1 MNVKIFES
9 FYFKD
14 LQKLNFIIIDELL
27 LNLILV
33 YSNIGNI
40 SQNKLLH
47 KKISMKTVNAYA
59 TNDVGGKLI
68 PFQYELP
75 ELGTDQVDIKVH
87 YCGICHSDLSM
98 LNNEWGMTQYPFVP
112 GHEIVG
118 EVIAV
123 GSDVNNLEPGNF
135 VGLGWNSASCMHCK
149 QCMDGSHHLC
159 DTVEGTIIGRHGGF
173 ADTVRS
179 HWSWA
184 IPLPQGIDLKK
195 AGPLLCGGITV
206 FNPILL
212 ADVKAT
218 DRVGVIGI
226 GGLGHMALKFLNKW
240 GCEVVAFSSNPD
252 KKDQIMAM
260 GATKI
265 VNSRDPEELESIA
278 GSLDF
283 ILNTTNVTLDWNSYL
298 TALAPKGRFH
308 NVGAVLEPLAI
319 PAFSL
324 IMGEKSVA
332 GSPLGSPA
340 LTLKMLEF
348 CVRHEIYP
356 MVEEFPLSEVNEAM
370 DHLEQ
375 GKARYRIV
383 LKVS

>member
-1 MNVKIFES
+1 MKKVK
-9 FYFKD
+9 
-14 LQKLNFIIIDELL
+14 
-27 LNLILV
+27 
-33 YSNIGNI
+33 
-40 SQNKLLH
+40 
-47 KKISMKTVNAYA
+47 AYA
-59 TNDVGGKLI
+59 ASEAGGQLK
-68 PFQYELP
+68 PFEYELA
-75 ELGTDQVDIKVH
+75 ELGKDEVDIKVH

-98 LNNEWGMTQYPFVP
+98 LNDEWGMTKYPFVP

-118 EVIAV
+118 EVAAV
-123 GSDVNNLEPGNF
+123 GENVKTLKLGDL

-159 DTVEGTIIGRHGGF
+159 NSVEGTIVGRHGGF
-173 ADTVRS
+173 ADYVRG

-184 IPLPQGIDLKK
+184 ISLPEGIDMKK

-206 FNPILL
+206 FNPIIL
-212 ADVKAT
+212 AGVKAT

-240 GCEVVAFSSNPD
+240 GCEVIAFSSNPD
-252 KKDQIMAM
+252 KKRQILSM
-260 GATKI
+260 GASKVI
-265 VNSRDPEELESIA
+265 DSRNPDELESIA
-278 GSLDF
+278 GCLDF
-283 ILNTTNVTLDWNSYL
+283 ILNTTNVSLDWNAYL
-298 TALAPKGRFH
+298 SALGPKGRLH
-308 NVGAVLEPLAI
+308 TVGAVLEPMAI

-348 CVRHEIYP
+348 CVRHDIYP

-370 DHLEQ
+370 KHLEE

-383 LKVS
+383 LKV